1 MKIRSLR
8 IIAVPVASVV
18 SYLLLAA
25 SASGVLNAAEIKVLS
40 GAVTKPVMN
49 EIIPQFER
57 SSGHKV
63 TIDYAPTGPVI
74 VNRIQKGEAVD
85 VAIAS
90 QQAIAD
96 LEKQG
101 RIAGGSPVDIAK
113 NGVGVFVRKGAPK
126 PDISSV
132 EAFKRALLAAKSIAH
147 ADPARGGRTGVYVA
161 SLLDQLDIAA
171 GIKSKITI
179 FPPGVFDTIAK
190 GDVEIGIGGISEII
204 TDPRVELVGP
214 LPAAIQN
221 YNQFTAGIVASSKEQ
236 DAGQALI
243 QYLTSPAAAAVWKAK
258 GYERTK

>member
-8 IIAVPVASVV
+8 IIAVPVASVA
-18 SYLLLAA
+18 SYLLLGAT
-25 SASGVLNAAEIKVLS
+25 ASGVLNAAEIKVLS

-49 EIIPQFER
+49 NHSPSR
-57 SSGHKV
+57 AVVGYKV
-63 TIDYAPTGPVI
+63 TIDYEPT
-74 VNRIQKGEAVD
+74 
-85 VAIAS
+85 
-90 QQAIAD
+90 
-96 LEKQG
+96 
-101 RIAGGSPVDIAK
+101 AGVLANAFKKAKPSMWQSRTSRRLQILRSRAGSPEAALSTSQ
-113 NGVGVFVRKGAPK
+113 GTASAYLCARRPK

-243 QYLTSPAAAAVWKAK
+243 QYLTSPAAAAVWKAA
-258 GYERTK
+258 RL

>member
-40 GAVTKPVMN
+40 GAFTVKPVMSKL
-49 EIIPQFER
+49 IPLFER

-63 TIDYAPTGPVI
+63 TIDYEPTAPFI

-85 VAIAS
+85 VAIAN

-101 RIAGGSPVDIAK
+101 RIAGGSPVNITE
-113 NGVGVFVRKGAPK
+113 NGVGVMVRKGAPK

-132 EAFKRALLAAKSIAH
+132 EAFKRALLAAKSIGH
-147 ADPARGGRTGVYVA
+147 GDPDRGGRTGVYVA

-190 GDVEIGIGGISEII
+190 GNVGDRNWRNKPNDSAEKPPLSENS
-204 TDPRVELVGP
+204 GH
-214 LPAAIQN
+214 Q
-221 YNQFTAGIVASSKEQ
+221 K
-236 DAGQALI
+236 
-243 QYLTSPAAAAVWKAK
+243 
-258 GYERTK
+258 

>member
-1 MKIRSLR
+1 M
-8 IIAVPVASVV
+8 
-18 SYLLLAA
+18 
-25 SASGVLNAAEIKVLS
+25 
-40 GAVTKPVMN
+40 
-49 EIIPQFER
+49 
-57 SSGHKV
+57 
-63 TIDYAPTGPVI
+63 
-74 VNRIQKGEAVD
+74 
-85 VAIAS
+85 AIAT
-90 QQAIAD
+90 QQS
-96 LEKQG
+96 
-101 RIAGGSPVDIAK
+101 IAGLVKQRRVTGGNAVDIAK

-132 EAFKRALLAAKSIAH
+132 EAFKRALLAAKWIAH
-147 ADPARGGRTGVYVA
+147 ADPARGGRNGVYVA

-190 GDVEIGIGGISEII
+190 GNVEIGIGGISEIM